1 MVNPETI
8 LIVDDDPAIRKMMV
22 NVISSYSKSYKIA
35 TDGLE
40 ALEFIKKNNI
50 DIVISDIKLPKL
62 DGLTLMNRVKE
73 IKPETAFIVITGY
86 SQDYSYDRVI
96 KAGAKDF
103 IKKPFTL
110 TELDNKLKRILHER
124 RIEQEN
130 KQLNIRQTRLNKQL
144 ATVLDVASDLTKE
157 LDFDRLFSLIIGKIT
172 GIMLAERTSF
182 YIIDWDKREIWT
194 KVAEGIGQIHLLFGE
209 GISGRVA
216 ETGETINVSDA
227 WMLPY
232 FNREF
237 DRKHNFRTKSVLCLP
252 VKNRNGQRIGVLQV
266 INKKD
271 NECFDKED
279 ESLLVALSSQ
289 VGIALENSLL
299 HEELRLSFESS
310 IRTLSAVVD
319 ARHPLTAGHSDRVTE
334 YSKLI
339 AEEMELSKKE
349 IEVLTY
355 AALLHDIGKIG
366 IRDDVLLKNGPFTP
380 EERSEMNAHPLKTK
394 AILENF
400 RFPKSLEDVP
410 EIASHHHEKVNGKGY
425 PNGLTGDNI
434 SVGSKIIA
442 VADVF
447 DALTSPRDYPKYA
460 FGKTLECDR
469 MPLSTVISILKRG
482 IDSHFDQDVVYA
494 FLGCLHQALLH
505 FRGIHFPPEYVD
517 DVLQLDMQ

>member
-8 LIVDDDPAIRKMMV
+8 LIVDDDPAIREMMA

-35 TDGLE
+35 ADGLE
-40 ALEFIKKNNI
+40 ALEFIQKNNI
-50 DIVISDIKLPKL
+50 DIVISDINLPKL
-62 DGLTLMNRVKE
+62 DGLTLLNRTKE

-130 KQLNIRQTRLNKQL
+130 RQLLIRQTRLNKQL
-144 ATVLDVASDLTKE
+144 ATVLDVASDLTQE

-216 ETGETINVSDA
+216 ETGETINVADA
-227 WMLPY
+227 WALPY

-237 DRKHNFRTKSVLCLP
+237 DRKHNFRTKSVLCTP
-252 VKNRNGQRIGVLQV
+252 VKNSNGQRIGVLQV

-271 NECFDKED
+271 KECFDKED
-279 ESLLVALSSQ
+279 EFLLVALSSQ

-319 ARHPLTAGHSDRVTE
+319 ARHPLTAGHSERVTE

-339 AEEMELSKKE
+339 AAEMGLSKKE

-380 EERSEMNAHPLKTK
+380 EERSEMNAHPLKAK
-394 AILENF
+394 VILENF
-400 RFPKSLEDVP
+400 RFPKSLKDVP

-425 PNGLTGDNI
+425 PNGLTGDNM

-447 DALTSPRDYPKYA
+447 DALTSPRDYPKYTLEKA
-460 FGKTLECDR
+460 LECDR
-469 MPLSTVISILKRG
+469 MPLPAVISILKKDIG
-482 IDSHFDQDVVYA
+482 SHFDQDVVHA
-494 FLGCLHQALLH
+494 FLGCLPQALLH
-505 FRGIHFPPEYVD
+505 FREVHFPPEYVD
-517 DVLQLDMQ
+517 EVLQLNMH